1 MTRYLLVSRIKCGH
15 ISQIFKMF
23 PWENLLH
30 ILKQKLKYIKIVH
43 FVVLG
48 LFYGVQRRMI
58 SVDIFFIFLRLL
70 FFALLLLY
78 LT

>member
-1 MTRYLLVSRIKCGH
+1 
-15 ISQIFKMF
+15 MF
-23 PWENLLH
+23 LWENLLH
-30 ILKQKLKYIKIVH
+30 TLKQNLKYIKIVH

-48 LFYGVQRRMI
+48 LFHGVQRRKI
-58 SVDIFFIFLRLL
+58 SMDIFFVFLRLL

>member
-1 MTRYLLVSRIKCGH
+1 
-15 ISQIFKMF
+15 MF

-30 ILKQKLKYIKIVH
+30 TLKQKLKYIKIVH
-43 FVVLG
+43 FVALG
-48 LFYGVQRRMI
+48 LVHGVQRRMI
-58 SVDIFFIFLRLL
+58 IVDIFFLFLRLL